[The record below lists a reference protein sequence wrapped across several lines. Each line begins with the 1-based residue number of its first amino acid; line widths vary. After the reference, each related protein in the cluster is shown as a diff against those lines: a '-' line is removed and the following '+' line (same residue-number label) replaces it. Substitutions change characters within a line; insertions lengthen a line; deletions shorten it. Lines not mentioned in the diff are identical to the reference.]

1 MNKVVIEI
9 NNLSKQ
15 YRLGTISTGT
25 LSQDISMFI
34 SRIRGEKDSTVIDGI
49 NDLKIANNN
58 QNKIWALKDI
68 SLKVKRGEILGVIGR
83 NGAGKSTLLK
93 ILSRITAPTRG
104 NVKIKG
110 RVASLLEV
118 GTGFHPELTGKE
130 NVFLNG
136 AILGMTKLEIDDNL
150 DRIIEFSGIRKYI
163 NTPVKRYS
171 SGMKVRLAFS
181 VAAYLKADILLVDEV
196 LAVGDLEFQKKCIN
210 YLETE
215 GTDNR
220 TVLFVS
226 HRLQHIEELTK
237 RTILFDK
244 GNIIMDGKTDDVIM
258 FYKDRERKE
267 LFIDNELRT
276 KSSRIEINDL
286 QIINPKRMNDSAIN
300 KGDKFQ
306 ISVDYSI
313 NAKEVKNLAFLLT
326 IEAEDGNQISGTKTS
341 PEDFK
346 KGTYKIRLFEN
357 ILKYNWG
364 DCYISIQV
372 FIDNDVIME
381 FKRVKRISF
390 KNTNDIKLLRY
401 GGFLLN
407 QMDYEIQLLE

>member
-1 MNKVVIEI
+1 LNKVVIEI

-34 SRIRGEKDSTVIDGI
+34 SRIRGKKDITLIDGI

-58 QNKIWALKDI
+58 QNKIWALEDI
-68 SLKVKRGEILGVIGR
+68 SLQVKRGEILGVIGR

-136 AILGMTKLEIDDNL
+136 AILGMTKSEIDDNL

-215 GTDNR
+215 GTENR

-276 KSSRIEINDL
+276 KSSIIEINDL
-286 QIINPKRMNDSAIN
+286 QIIDPKRMNDSAIN

-306 ISVDYSI
+306 ISIDYNI

-341 PEDFK
+341 SKDFD
-346 KGTYKIRLFEN
+346 KGTYRIRFFEN

-390 KNTNDIKLLRY
+390 KNTNNLKLLRY

-407 QMDYEIQLLE
+407 QMDYEIQSVE

>member
-34 SRIRGEKDSTVIDGI
+34 SRIRGKKDITLIDGI

-58 QNKIWALKDI
+58 QNKIWALEDI
-68 SLKVKRGEILGVIGR
+68 SLQVKRGEILGVIGR

-136 AILGMTKLEIDDNL
+136 AILGMTKSEIDDNL

-215 GTDNR
+215 GTENR

-276 KSSRIEINDL
+276 KSSIIEINDL
-286 QIINPKRMNDSAIN
+286 QIIDPKRMNDSAIN

-306 ISVDYSI
+306 ISIDYNI

-341 PEDFK
+341 SKDFD
-346 KGTYKIRLFEN
+346 KGTYRIRFFEN

-390 KNTNDIKLLRY
+390 KNTNNLKLLRY

-407 QMDYEIQLLE
+407 QMDYEIQSVE